1 MPKVTIL
8 SGRRSGESLD
18 LAPGEHQIG
27 TGSAAAIQL
36 RDKDV
41 SFKHAKL
48 VVDGEAV
55 FLEDL
60 KSKSG
65 TFVNGERVDA
75 RVALRNLDTVSVGQA
90 ELRIECASPAPAAQA
105 PAPVAAPPAAK
116 AEPKAE
122 KAEPKETKAEAKAR
136 AKAEAEAAKAEAEA
150 AEAPKAHA
158 PEPAPAE
165 VVELPADP
173 ELLKAM
179 VIDLRRS
186 LKEKTQEADALHA
199 ALEGGTVADRAMGD
213 MGSMGYAPSV
223 QDDLETRN
231 LELQQIADEKA
242 AIVLEKDEE
251 LRELTRQVSVLERR
265 LSESKTAEE
274 RERDSMAGEVLRRD
288 ERVAEANTEVDTAKA
303 EVARFE
309 QVNSELLLETEE
321 LKEKLAAAQYRLEQE
336 AAGRGSLV
344 RERVAEL
351 QKDVERLEQS
361 NAEMRTLVE
370 AYEEKI
376 DELDERVEELEGE
389 NEALQTV
396 VTETRAELARSKTER
411 ETAVK
416 TLRQKLKR
424 LEDKAEELEGDRARA
439 KAAGSRADAEL
450 QDQAT

>member
-18 LAPGEHQIG
+18 LTPGEHQIG

-90 ELRIECASPAPAAQA
+90 ELRIECGSAAPAAA
-105 PAPVAAPPAAK
+105 APVAAAPAAPAK
-116 AEPKAE
+116 AEAE
-122 KAEPKETKAEAKAR
+122 APKETKAEAKAR
-136 AKAEAEAAKAEAEA
+136 AKAEAAEVEAAPPAK
-150 AEAPKAHA
+150 A
-158 PEPAPAE
+158 PEPEAA
-165 VVELPADP
+165 ELPADAD
-173 ELLKAM
+173 LLKAM
-179 VIDLRRS
+179 VLDLRRS
-186 LKEKTQEADALHA
+186 LKEKTQEAEALNA
-199 ALEGGTVADRAMGD
+199 AIEGGAAGD
-213 MGSMGYAPSV
+213 MSAMGYAPSV

-251 LRELTRQVSVLERR
+251 IRELSRQVSVLERR
-265 LSESKTAEE
+265 LEESKTAEE

-288 ERVAEANTEVDTAKA
+288 ERVAEANTEVDQAKA

-450 QDQAT
+450 QDQPT

>member
-1 MPKVTIL
+1 MPRVTIL

-75 RVALRNLDTVSVGQA
+75 RVALRNQDTVSVGQA
-90 ELRIECASPAPAAQA
+90 ELRIECASAAT
-105 PAPVAAPPAAK
+105 PAPVAEPPA

-122 KAEPKETKAEAKAR
+122 KAEAKETKAEAKAR
-136 AKAEAEAAKAEAEA
+136 AKAEKAEAERAEAEA
-150 AEAPKAHA
+150 AVAPKA
-158 PEPAPAE
+158 EPAPAE
-165 VVELPADP
+165 AVELPADA

-186 LKEKTQEADALHA
+186 LKEKTQEAEALNA
-199 ALEGGTVADRAMGD
+199 AIEGGAAGD

-251 LRELTRQVSVLERR
+251 IRELTRQVSVLERR
-265 LSESKTAEE
+265 LSDSKTAEE

-288 ERVAEANTEVDTAKA
+288 ERVAEANTEVDQARA

-424 LEDKAEELEGDRARA
+424 LEDKTEELEGDRARA

-450 QDQAT
+450 QDQPT

>member
-75 RVALRNLDTVSVGQA
+75 RVALRDQDTVSVGQA
-90 ELRIECASPAPAAQA
+90 ELRIECASAAPAAQA
-105 PAPVAAPPAAK
+105 PAPVAAPPAAP

-136 AKAEAEAAKAEAEA
+136 AKAEAEAAKAQADAAEA
-150 AEAPKAHA
+150 AKA

-186 LKEKTQEADALHA
+186 LKEKTQEAEALNA
-199 ALEGGTVADRAMGD
+199 AIEGGAAGD

-424 LEDKAEELEGDRARA
+424 LEDKTEELAGDRARA

-450 QDQAT
+450 QDQPT